1 MTFRVAMIGSGVV
14 GSIHAAH
21 LASHPDVE
29 LTSVYNPDLESATAF
44 AGQYRVRSVAS
55 SVEEAVSEADAAI
68 VCSPSPLH
76 FEQTKTCLKAGRHTL
91 VELPPC
97 RDVGEAEELGA
108 MARKQGVL
116 LGCAHTARYLE
127 PYARIRSAVRAGT
140 LGEIQEI
147 SYVRY
152 PQLPDRT
159 WTDDALF
166 HHAAHIIDLVMHWCG
181 GIIPL
186 SCFAFPLN
194 SAAQSVSLLASLPS
208 GRSLT
213 AAVSYG
219 ANFPLSRMVVVGA
232 KHTVETDGFSYV
244 RSDLEAMHFAGEQ
257 RDMYEGAIAAQD
269 IHFIEVCRGKSTYI
283 PWAETEALLRTIQ
296 RFQALS
302 RENTDISRLDGS
314 KKNLIFD

>member
-1 MTFRVAMIGSGVV
+1 MIFRVAMIGSGVV

-29 LTSVYNPDLESATAF
+29 LTSVYNPELENATAF

-68 VCSPSPLH
+68 VCSPSALH
-76 FEQTKTCLKAGRHTL
+76 FEQTKTCLEAGRHTL

-97 RDVGEAEELGA
+97 GDVGEAEELGA
-108 MARKQGVL
+108 MARQHGVL
-116 LGCAHTARYLE
+116 LGCAHTSRYLE
-127 PYARIRSAVRAGT
+127 PYARIHSAIAAGM
-140 LGEIQEI
+140 LGEIEEI
-147 SYVRY
+147 SYIRY
-152 PQLPDRT
+152 PQLPSRT
-159 WTDDALF
+159 WIDDALF
-166 HHAAHIIDLVMHWCG
+166 HHAAHIVDLVMHWCG
-181 GIIPL
+181 GITPL
-186 SCFAFPLN
+186 ACFAFPLN

-213 AAVSYG
+213 AAISYG
-219 ANFPLSRMVVVGA
+219 AKFPLSRMIVVGA
-232 KHTVETDGFSYV
+232 KHTVDTDGFSYI
-244 RSDLEAMHFAGEQ
+244 RSDLDTMYFSGDQ

-269 IHFIEVCRGKSTYI
+269 IHFIEACCGKSTYV

-302 RENTDISRLDGS
+302 RKNADISRLDGS